1 MFKLLHN
8 KKEIT
13 AITSLNLDSYNDVIT
28 TNLNFERAINIK
40 FVKFEQLSVGDI
52 VKLYKDNEL
61 INKYVIYEK
70 EYDGKN
76 KEVFTCLDYG
86 FYLANNKRVY
96 NFNTSA
102 SNCIKKIC
110 NDYKIKLEIPN
121 LATKVNKIY
130 YSETITDV
138 ILDILEQV
146 KNETNTTYYAEMQDE
161 TLVIYKQYSKTL
173 NLTFKLANNIQAEK
187 SYKALMDYSKT
198 ESIEALRNKI
208 TLVQEQE
215 NAVKTIAETQDN
227 TSINKYGTLQ
237 EVLTI
242 DDKDIAKARNIA
254 KNKLKELNKV
264 KNTLSVTLLTNN
276 KIQAGRVIKIVEN
289 SKNYYYEIVSCN
301 INVVEN
307 KQICSLNLEEVTQ

>member
-13 AITSLNLDSYNDVIT
+13 AITRLTLDSQNDTIT
-28 TNLNFERAINIK
+28 TSLNFERAINIK
-40 FVKFEQLSVGDI
+40 FVEYEQLSVGDI
-52 VKLYKDNEL
+52 VKLYKDSEF

-70 EYDGKN
+70 EFDGKN

-110 NDYKIKLEIPN
+110 NDFKIKLDMPN
-121 LATKVNKIY
+121 LTTKINKIY
-130 YSETITDV
+130 YSETITDT

-146 KNETNTTYYAEMQDE
+146 KNETSTTYYAEMQDE
-161 TLVIYKQYSKTL
+161 TLIIYKQYSKTL
-173 NLTFKLANNIQAEK
+173 DLVFKLASNIKDVK
-187 SYKALMDYSKT
+187 SYKALMNYSKT

-227 TSINKYGTLQ
+227 TSIGKYGTLQ

-301 INVVEN
+301 VEIVN
-307 KQICSLNLEEVTQ
+307 NNQICNLSLEEVTQ